1 MSALID
7 LILGTGRIGGVIAL
21 VLAAALFSF
30 TAWDYTANNGFFVA
44 LPGLGLVFTLLGVA
58 LLVHGNPEE
67 IGSIQERPMEAA
79 LEDKLNNT
87 PMPYFVCT
95 SCRAMVD
102 GAMCQH
108 CSSFADVLEVRD
120 AEDLAMAKAAMS

>member
-7 LILGTGRIGGVIAL
+7 AILRTGRLGGAASLVIAL
-21 VLAAALFSF
+21 GLFSF
-30 TAWDYTANNGFFVA
+30 TLWDYSANNGFFLA
-44 LPGLGLVFTLLGVA
+44 LPGLGLLFTLLGVA
-58 LLVHGNPEE
+58 LLVHGNPEDL
-67 IGSIQERPMEAA
+67 GSIKDRPLEPA

-87 PMPYFVCT
+87 AMPFYVCT

-108 CSSFADVLEVRD
+108 CSSFADVLEIRD
-120 AEDLAMAKAAMS
+120 AEDLRMAKAAMS